1 MCGIAGIVNARGA
14 LPDQDTLHRMCDR
27 LAHRGPDEEGYFR
40 TTGVGLGVRRL
51 RVIDPEGGH
60 QPISN
65 ERGTIWIVHNGEIY
79 NYRELRRELETL
91 GHRFATESDTEVILH
106 AYEQYGLE
114 SLARLRG
121 MFAFALWD
129 EEQQQLLLARDRV
142 GEKPLLYALANGELI
157 FASELEALLEHPAV
171 SREINWEAIHAYLA
185 LSYIPAPLTAF
196 RVIRKLEPGHRLLWR
211 AGEIA
216 IAPYWTLAFSPK
228 LVVSE
233 EDAVQEWLARARHS
247 VRLRMRSDV
256 PLGAFLSGG
265 LDSSTVVALMSEA
278 SSAPVK
284 TFTIGFDEA
293 GYDEREH
300 ARRVARHFAT
310 EHHEF
315 IIRPDVVEILPQ
327 LIRRY
332 GEPFA
337 DASAIPT
344 YYLAKLARAW
354 ITVALTGDG
363 GDEGL
368 AGYDRYRAMLWAGR
382 LPSALWTLLGRAFT
396 LGHHLA
402 TPVFGRWLSDRRL
415 WKRAERFLRAAS
427 LPPSKRYARWMSV
440 CDEDVRQKLYSE
452 AFRALATGFRP
463 EWLLERHLEREGTL
477 LDALLRADICM
488 YLPDDLLVK
497 VDIATMAHGLEA
509 RAPLLDH
516 ELLEWEARMP
526 DAYKLRRG
534 QGKYLLRRAMRG
546 ILPPETLARRKQG
559 FGVPIGRW
567 LRRELRDFARE
578 LLLSERALA
587 RGLFRPEGVRALVDA
602 HLEGRADVSPLL
614 WTLLILELWFR
625 EFIDGRASSTR
636 LLS

>member
-1 MCGIAGIVNARGA
+1 
-14 LPDQDTLHRMCDR
+14 MCDR

-40 TTGVGLGVRRL
+40 AIGVGLGVRRL

-65 ERGTIWIVHNGEIY
+65 ERGTVWIVHNGEIF
-79 NYRELRRELETL
+79 NYRELRRELEAL
-91 GHRFATESDTEVILH
+91 GHRFVTQSDTEVIVH
-106 AYEQYGLE
+106 AYEHYGLE

-142 GEKPLLYALANGELI
+142 GEKPLVYAHVGGELI
-157 FASELEALLEHPAV
+157 FASELEALLEHPAL
-171 SREINWEAIHAYLA
+171 SREINWDAIHAYLA

-196 RVIRKLEPGHRLLWR
+196 QAIRKLEPGHRLLWR

-216 IAPYWTLAFSPK
+216 IAPYWTLTFSPK
-228 LVVSE
+228 LPVSE
-233 EDAVQEWLARARHS
+233 EEAVHEWLARARHC
-247 VRLRMRSDV
+247 VRLRMRSDA

-293 GYDEREH
+293 DYDEREH

-310 EHHEF
+310 EHYEF
-315 IIRPDVVEILPQ
+315 TVRPDVLEILPQ
-327 LIRRY
+327 LVRRY

-344 YYLAKLARAW
+344 YSVAKLARAA

-368 AGYDRYRAMLWAGR
+368 AGYDRYRAMLWAER
-382 LPSALWTLLGRAFT
+382 LPPALWTLLSHAFAF
-396 LGHHLA
+396 GHHLA
-402 TPVFGRWLSDRRL
+402 MPVFGRWLSDRRL

-427 LPPSKRYARWMSV
+427 LSPPKRYARWMSA
-440 CDEDVRQKLYSE
+440 CDVDMRQELYSE
-452 AFRALATGFRP
+452 AFRTLTTAFYP
-463 EWLLERHLEREGTL
+463 ESLLERHLEREGGL
-477 LDALLRADICM
+477 LDALLRADVCM
-488 YLPDDLLVK
+488 YLPNDLLVK
-497 VDIATMAHGLEA
+497 TDIATMAHGLEA

-516 ELLEWEARMP
+516 ELLEWEARLP
-526 DAYKLRRG
+526 DAYRLKRG
-534 QGKYLLRRAMRG
+534 RGKYLLRRAMQG

-567 LRRELRDFARE
+567 LRREWRDFARE
-578 LLLSERALA
+578 LLLSERARA
-587 RGLFRPEGVRALVDA
+587 RGLFRPEVVRALVDA
-602 HLEGRADVSPLL
+602 HQQGRADFTMLL
-614 WTLLILELWFR
+614 WTLLVLELWFR
-625 EFIDGRASSTR
+625 EFIDGRASSAR